1 EIDKGE
7 VTTAAAQDG
16 YLVARLTEIRPV
28 GPSQETAD
36 AVAGLQETLARSLQN
51 DLLSGFISALRE
63 QTGVRVYER
72 VVEETAATL

>member
-1 EIDKGE
+1 
-7 VTTAAAQDG
+7 
-16 YLVARLTEIRPV
+16 VARLVEIQPADV
-28 GPSQETAD
+28 AKDSD
-36 AVAGLQETLARSLQN
+36 AVAGLQDNLARSLQS